1 MYDQGGAQVPV
12 STQQNEQNATTTDY
26 RRNCGV
32 PLAFFEPPST
42 GKSFFLLH
50 FFSCLLACSFAFVFN
65 RVNNLLCLNIAAACA
80 LCQSILHSIHMYTYF
95 KFDRLYVIFF
105 CSVAMAVVP
114 VAYPATST
122 TAAQYAP
129 SHNIYQGQILYTS
142 DQYNP
147 ATASNNQVP
156 QYINYPV
163 GYTYP
168 YNGTYTRCNLSFL
181 FLISCDAGEST

>member
-1 MYDQGGAQVPV
+1 MNDRFYFH
-12 STQQNEQNATTTDY
+12 N
-26 RRNCGV
+26 
-32 PLAFFEPPST
+32 
-42 GKSFFLLH
+42 
-50 FFSCLLACSFAFVFN
+50 FAF
-65 RVNNLLCLNIAAACA
+65 
-80 LCQSILHSIHMYTYF
+80 IL
-95 KFDRLYVIFF
+95 
-105 CSVAMAVVP
+105 AMAVVP
-114 VAYPATST
+114 VAYPATS

-168 YNGTYTRCNLSFL
+168 YNGMFKTTNYYYQLVL
-181 FLISCDAGEST
+181 Q